1 MNNRFWGIVWLTGGG
16 WRGHSKVGVWV
27 NPPKHYHPCH
37 SWNMPPCLSNTACG
51 WGMKSKFS
59 WGRSKP
65 MQYCHYLYCHHG
77 TTVSH
82 GRLKHNTKVW
92 DRDETL
98 RAKLP
103 WHCSPRRRQRHG
115 FMDVKSSPAS
125 SLSCKPGCCLL
136 YIGGIYE
143 MFELYLI
150 AWVGKC
156 WGKLL

>member
-1 MNNRFWGIVWLTGGG
+1 MNNRFWVIVWLT
-16 WRGHSKVGVWV
+16 HCVAHGVIQKLEFELILQ
-27 NPPKHYHPCH
+27 NITTLATLETCH
-37 SWNMPPCLSNTACG
+37 LVYPIQLVAEAWNRNLAEDGLNQCS
-51 WGMKSKFS
+51 
-59 WGRSKP
+59 
-65 MQYCHYLYCHHG
+65 
-77 TTVSH
+77 VSH

-115 FMDVKSSPAS
+115 FMDVKSSPS
-125 SLSCKPGCCLL
+125 SSPSCKPGCCLL